1 MTRCLK
7 LAALLLAVAAA
18 ADARAQTHGAPA
30 PAPAPAA
37 RAVPMA
43 LDALFEAARRGDV
56 SMLRL
61 AIDAAADAEVRA
73 LIRARL
79 AAAALDPAAA
89 SEPALARLAAGGNPA
104 LRRAALQVLTG
115 AAFAEGDYAAAA
127 RHGRPLAEAL
137 AAAGMREEA
146 EDADRT
152 WRLAALLAG
161 RPAQRLAAPVAAG
174 STAARI
180 DRVGLPR
187 IDMAV
192 NGRPVEA
199 VFDTGANLTVLSAE
213 TARRLGVEV
222 LSGETPIGNGVDTTV
237 PARVGIAARIEV
249 AGNVVE
255 NVPVLIIDDAQLSF
269 PQVPGGYDIKAILG
283 MPVMRALGR
292 LRMERAGRLIVLP
305 PEGAGASN
313 MRASGNLL
321 FVDAAVDGAV
331 LPLLLDT
338 GANQSELSA
347 LYAAAHP
354 EAVAALPRAQS
365 ARSSAGGAHAVS
377 VATWR
382 DAPIALAG
390 RSLRLPMLPVSL
402 PREGGPEPRAYGTLG
417 ASVLL
422 AFDSYTLD
430 FRAMR
435 FELGEPVR
443 TAAAQYKWGQLQ

>member
-7 LAALLLAVAAA
+7 LAALLLAVMA
-18 ADARAQTHGAPA
+18 ADAPAQTHAAQTHAAPA
-30 PAPAPAA
+30 PAV
-37 RAVPMA
+37 RAVPMS
-43 LDALFEAARRGDV
+43 LDDLFRAARRGDV
-56 SMLRL
+56 AMLRL
-61 AIDAAADAEVRA
+61 AADAAPSEDVRA

-79 AAAALDPAAA
+79 AAASLDPAAGR
-89 SEPALARLAAGGNPA
+89 EPALARLAAGSNPA
-104 LRRAALQVLTG
+104 LRRAALEVLTL
-115 AAFAEGDYAAAA
+115 AAFVEGDYAAAA
-127 RHGRPLAEAL
+127 RHGRPLAELL
-137 AAAGMREEA
+137 AAAGRREEA
-146 EDADRT
+146 DDADRT

-161 RPAQRLAAPVAAG
+161 RPRQRLAAPAAPG

-192 NGRPVEA
+192 NGQAIDA
-199 VFDTGANLTVLSAE
+199 VFDTGASLTVLSAE
-213 TARRLGVEV
+213 TARRLGVEA
-222 LSGETPIGNGVDTTV
+222 LSGTTPIGNGVDTTV

-255 NVPVLIIDDAQLSF
+255 NVPVLIIDDAQLTF

-292 LRMERAGRLIVLP
+292 LRMERAGRLVVLP
-305 PEGAGASN
+305 GEGAGTSN

-321 FVDAAVDGAV
+321 FVDAAVGGAAM
-331 LPLLLDT
+331 PLLLDT
-338 GANQSELSA
+338 GANQSELSP

-354 EAVAALPRAQS
+354 EAVAALPRGQA
-365 ARSSAGGAHAVS
+365 ARSSAGGARADS

-382 DAPIALAG
+382 DAPVALAG
-390 RSLRLPMLPVSL
+390 RSLRLPLLPVTL
-402 PREGGPEPRAYGTLG
+402 PREGAPEPRAYGTLG
-417 ASVLL
+417 ASILL

-443 TAAAQYKWGQLQ
+443 TAAAQ

>member
-1 MTRCLK
+1 MTK
-7 LAALLLAVAAA
+7 TTMLAALVLGAIPPAAA
-18 ADARAQTHGAPA
+18 AQAQIAPA
-30 PAPAPAA
+30 PAVRPAPM
-37 RAVPMA
+37 P
-43 LDALFEAARRGDV
+43 LDDLFKAARRGDV
-56 SMLRL
+56 SRLRL
-61 AIDAAADAEVRA
+61 ALDSAPDAEVRA

-79 AAAALDPAAA
+79 AAASLDPAAA
-89 SEPALARLAAGGNPA
+89 GEPALLRLAAGGDPA
-104 LRRAALQVLTG
+104 LRRAALEVLTS
-115 AAFAEGDYAAAA
+115 ASFAEGDYAGAA

-137 AAAGMREEA
+137 AAAGLRDEA
-146 EDADRT
+146 EDADRA

-161 RPAQRLAAPVAAG
+161 RPSQRLAAPVAAG

-187 IDMAV
+187 IDMTV
-192 NGRPVEA
+192 NGQAIEA

-237 PARVGIAARIEV
+237 PARIGIAARIEV
-249 AGNVVE
+249 AGNVIE

-292 LRMERAGRLIVLP
+292 LRMERAGRLVVLP
-305 PEGAGASN
+305 GEGAGASN
-313 MRASGNLL
+313 MRSSFNLL
-321 FVDAAVDGAV
+321 FVDSAVDGVAV
-331 LPLLLDT
+331 PLLLDT

-347 LYAAAHP
+347 LYAASNA

-365 ARSSAGGAHAVS
+365 NRGSAGGVRVAS
-377 VATWR
+377 IATWR
-382 DAPIALAG
+382 DAPLALAG
-390 RSLRLPMLPVSL
+390 RSLRLPVLPVSL
-402 PREGGPEPRAYGTLG
+402 PEEGGREPRAYGTLG
-417 ASVLL
+417 SSVLL

-443 TAAAQYKWGQLQ
+443 TAAAQ